1 MSSTGGSQIELWNKI
16 LVSKVYNGFV
26 RLISAIFFSISVG
39 IFTFNDVYA
48 NSFETDPSAAEKFLM
63 GCIVKCIKNP
73 VNLEFFM
80 LEGSGVCRII

>member
-1 MSSTGGSQIELWNKI
+1 M
-16 LVSKVYNGFV
+16 SKVYNGFI

-48 NSFETDPSAAEKFLM
+48 NSFETDASAAEKFLM

-73 VNLEFFM
+73 VNLEFFV
-80 LEGSGVCRII
+80 LEGYWCVSDNIMLSFNPAQEIICST